1 MENSTY
7 VISARIPTDAAHR
20 LKARLSEEKM
30 SMSEFLQRYA
40 IGTADGKL
48 ETDFRNLNIEQ
59 GIDLANGGGI
69 PTPKQTE
76 MPEEVKLMLS
86 AVGGLATGALV
97 YQTLTTFLPDRW
109 TKDEREIYSAM
120 GALTIGIFSA
130 VGIHSVLK
138 KDKKKGKKSKPE
150 PAPE

>member
-7 VISARIPTDAAHR
+7 VISARIPTDAAQR

-59 GIDLANGGGI
+59 GIDLENGGGI

-86 AVGGLATGALV
+86 AS
-97 YQTLTTFLPDRW
+97 R
-109 TKDEREIYSAM
+109 
-120 GALTIGIFSA
+120 IG
-130 VGIHSVLK
+130 V
-138 KDKKKGKKSKPE
+138 KGQEWNS
-150 PAPE
+150 